1 MIHNAKYIKS
11 IVNPNDIPDDNL
23 PHILFLG
30 RSNVGKSSLINSI
43 TNRKNL
49 AITSKTPGRTQ
60 TLNLFL
66 IEEKLYLVDAPG
78 YGYARRSKE
87 TSFNFLVM
95 IKKFILKNP
104 LLKKI
109 FLLVDFK
116 VGPTKDDLYLYDE
129 LKKLPIKLVVIATK
143 YDKVKSSFRLKQEKL
158 IKSNFDDHQLIYF
171 GSSFNK
177 FGIKNIINEVL
188 DIWIKSLFQQILLL
202 I

>member
-1 MIHNAKYIKS
+1 MIHQAKYIKS
-11 IVNPNDIPDDNL
+11 IVNPKDIPEDNL

-87 TSFNFLVM
+87 TTYNFLIM

-104 LLKKI
+104 FLKKI
-109 FLLVDFK
+109 FLLIDFK
-116 VGPTKDDLYLYDE
+116 VGPTKDDLYLYEE
-129 LKKLPIKLVVIATK
+129 LKKLQIKLVVIATK
-143 YDKVKSSFRLKQEKL
+143 YDKVKSSLRLKRQKDIKL
-158 IKSNFDDHQLIYF
+158 KFDHNQLIYF

-177 FGIKNIINEVL
+177 FGIENIVNEVL
-188 DIWIKSLFQQILLL
+188 DI
-202 I
+202 